1 MSDLIHATCPSK
13 VGQLCSALVFVW
25 FLFMLSLAAVSG
37 GYSLVV
43 VLWLLLLRIT
53 GSTAWAWGV
62 GAHGLSCLRHVESSQ
77 TTDRIR
83 VPCIGMQI
91 LNHWTTREALC
102 IVFTLGTRLVKP
114 LLFWMLPIATAEG
127 KVIYGGS
134 QSVQKVT
141 YIIFSHI
148 SLTKVSHTTKT
159 SPRRSSKCSET

>member
-1 MSDLIHATCPSK
+1 MLLLIHGLESHGLRCQISFMRHVHQKLAS
-13 VGQLCSALVFVW
+13 SALRW

-62 GAHGLSCLRHVESSQ
+62 GAHRLSCLRHVESSQ

-127 KVIYGGS
+127 KVIWWLPKPPES
-134 QSVQKVT
+134 DIHHFQSRF
-141 YIIFSHI
+141 ID
-148 SLTKVSHTTKT
+148 
-159 SPRRSSKCSET
+159 